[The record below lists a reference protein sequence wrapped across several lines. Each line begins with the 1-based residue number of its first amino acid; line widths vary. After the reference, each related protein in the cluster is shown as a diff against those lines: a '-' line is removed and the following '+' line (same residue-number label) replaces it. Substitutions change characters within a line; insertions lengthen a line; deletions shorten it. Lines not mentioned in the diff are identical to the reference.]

1 MKSTAGWSG
10 RAAYLNAA
18 QVSAE
23 INLASPEF
31 N

>member
-1 MKSTAGWSG
+1 MELTADRSG

-18 QVSAE
+18 QVSAK
-23 INLASPEF
+23 IRVASPDF